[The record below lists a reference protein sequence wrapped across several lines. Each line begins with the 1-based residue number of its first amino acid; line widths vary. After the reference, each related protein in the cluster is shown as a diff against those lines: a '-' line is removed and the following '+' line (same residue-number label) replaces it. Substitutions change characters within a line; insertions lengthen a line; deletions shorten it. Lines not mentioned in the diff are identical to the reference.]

1 MNTFDT
7 IRQMISDK
15 KGIDI
20 NEIKLETTLEE
31 LDIDSLDMFD
41 VIFEAEEKFDVTV
54 PNKDL
59 VIKDIQGVVNLIET
73 LRKP

>member
-20 NEIKLETTLEE
+20 NKIKLETTLEE

-41 VIFEAEEKFDVTV
+41 VIFEAEEKFDVIV

>member
-1 MNTFDT
+1 MTTFDT

-20 NEIKLETTLEE
+20 NQIKPETTLEE

-41 VIFEAEEKFDVTV
+41 LIFEAEEKFNIKV

-59 VIKDIQGVVNLIET
+59 TIKDIKGLIILIES
-73 LRKP
+73 LKI

>member
-1 MNTFDT
+1 MNTLDT

-20 NEIKLETTLEE
+20 NLIKPETTLEE

-41 VIFEAEEKFDVTV
+41 LIFEAEEKFNITV

-59 VIKDIQGVVNLIET
+59 VIKNVKGVVILIES
-73 LRKP
+73 LRQ

>member
-1 MNTFDT
+1 MDTFDT

-15 KGIDI
+15 KGIDV
-20 NEIKLETTLEE
+20 NLIKHETKLEE

-41 VIFEAEEKFDVTV
+41 VIFEAEDMFNITV

-59 VIKDIQGVVNLIET
+59 AIKDVQGMVDLINT
-73 LRKP
+73 LRN